1 MGFFVGCMTGERKGQ
16 WARRGLLLVA
26 RLEYL
31 WLDEF
36 IPPLLKTNSPEI
48 IRVVFYNVGSV
59 LVKLI
64 QF

>member
-1 MGFFVGCMTGERKGQ
+1 LHDWGEEGAMGEKG
-16 WARRGLLLVA
+16 AFVA
-26 RLEYL
+26 RLGYL